1 MGIIMEIKREST
13 GDNDSVEDAVIAIMN
28 IKTID
33 GKLLD
38 FDTQIQAVFE
48 ALERPFV
55 IGEENVW

>member
-1 MGIIMEIKREST
+1 MEIKRQST
-13 GDNDSVEDAVIAIMN
+13 GDNDSLEDAVIAIMN

-38 FDTQIQAVFE
+38 FDTQVMAVFE

-55 IGEENVW
+55 IGDKNE